1 MAPPN
6 ILRVSAFALA
16 GWLCVVG
23 NVRAQGFVEGDVIVT
38 FKAGTT
44 AESAQTALKK
54 RALPLTRH
62 FRLLSEKRHHQTMLV
77 SQRKKTTAQLIAELK
92 ADPTVLTVEPD
103 YLRRISATPND
114 PRLPEM
120 WALNNTGQ
128 TINGRPGTAG
138 SDIRF
143 LAGREFARTP
153 LSEIVVGVID
163 TGVDT
168 THADLAA
175 NIWHNPQE
183 IPGNGVDDDGNGFV
197 DDVTGYDFASGDADP
212 ADSGAHGTHVAGT
225 IGAVGDNQT
234 GVIGVNER
242 ARLLPLKVS
251 TDGNTITSSAAMSAL
266 EYATALKNRGVNIV
280 ALNAS
285 YGGGGFSSAENAAIQ
300 AAGDAGILLCVA
312 AGNSSANNDTTPTY
326 PASYRLPNIIV
337 VAATDQNDALASYS
351 NFGSST
357 VDIAAPG
364 SNILSTQPS
373 TIALQTAGII
383 YSISPMTFAGTTS
396 GLSGNLIDCG
406 TGNTAAEFPQSVR
419 GHIALILRGTE
430 TFATKVTNAM
440 NAGATAALV
449 YNNVS
454 GAFVGTLQTSGGWI
468 PAYTLSQADGRTIK
482 SSLPK
487 VGTLGFFGAPN
498 YQFLDGTSMAT
509 PHIAGAVSIAA
520 QNFPRD
526 TMGQRRARVLSAV
539 DQKSGLN
546 GKVVTGGRLNLLR
559 LLDGNA
565 DGIADWK
572 PQIVPTTLPLEI
584 VHESYSQNLS
594 VTGGSNSY
602 GWTLIGGTLPAGL
615 HLGANGLLSGTSNSI
630 GSFDFTVQVTDST
643 GAMDSRTF
651 HLNSAENGPLDHFSW
666 DYVPSEAYAGIPF
679 AVKISARDS
688 GQRPVSTANGFVN
701 LTAVSATVSPT
712 SVSLVG
718 GIFIGPITSIVGNVV
733 LRAEQGSYIGDS
745 TAILVRDSHSS
756 ANDGLPDSWKNRFG
770 LDTIQ
775 NISAADP
782 DGDGLTNLQE
792 FRAGT
797 NPVSPSS
804 TFKAVLSAT
813 NGTNTLTLQFPAVG
827 GKLYR
832 VSSTTDFSS
841 WTPVF
846 SNILP
851 NVSGPQS
858 VELPPSLPNN
868 TFFRVELVP

>member
-1 MAPPN
+1 MALPP
-6 ILRVSAFALA
+6 IFRVAALA

-23 NVRAQGFVEGDVIVT
+23 NAHAQEFIEGNVIVT

-92 ADPTVLTVEPD
+92 ADPTVQTVEPD

-114 PRLPEM
+114 PRLAEM

-128 TINGRPGTAG
+128 TINGRTGTAG

-143 LAGREFARTP
+143 LAAREFARTP

-175 NIWHNPQE
+175 NIWHNSRE
-183 IPGNGVDDDGNGFV
+183 IPGNGLDDDGNGFV
-197 DDVTGYDFASGDADP
+197 DDATGYDFASGNANP
-212 ADSGAHGTHVAGT
+212 ADSGSHGTHVAGT
-225 IGAVGDNQT
+225 VGAVGDNQT

-242 ARLLPLKVS
+242 ARLLPMKVS
-251 TDGNTITSSAAMSAL
+251 TDGNTITSSAAISAL

-300 AAGDAGILLCVA
+300 AAGDAGILFCAA
-312 AGNSSANNDTTPTY
+312 AGNSSANNDTTLTY
-326 PASYRLPNIIV
+326 PASYRLANMIV

-351 NFGSST
+351 NFGSSS

-373 TIALQTAGII
+373 TIALQTGGNVYTIAAL
-383 YSISPMTFAGTTS
+383 TFSGSTN
-396 GLSGNLIDCG
+396 GLSGDIIDCG

-419 GHIALILRGTE
+419 GQIALIQRGTQ
-430 TFATKVTNAM
+430 TFSVKVTNAM
-440 NAGATAALV
+440 NAGAAAALI

-454 GAFVGTLQTSGGWI
+454 GSFTGTLQTASNWI
-468 PAYTLSQADGRTIK
+468 PSYSLSQADGQTIK
-482 SSLPK
+482 TSLPK
-487 VGTLGFFGAPN
+487 VGTLGPFGAAN

-509 PHIAGAVSIAA
+509 PHIAAAVSIAA

-526 TMGQRRARVLSAV
+526 TTNQRRARVLAAV
-539 DQKSGLN
+539 DVKSGLQ
-546 GKVVTGGRLNLLR
+546 GKVITGGRLNLLR
-559 LLDGNA
+559 MLDANA

-572 PQIVPTTLPLEI
+572 PLITPTTLPLAI
-584 VHESYSQNLS
+584 VRESYPQNLS
-594 VTGGSNSY
+594 VTGGSSSY
-602 GWTLIGGTLPAGL
+602 FWTLISGALPPGIN
-615 HLGANGLLSGTSNSI
+615 LGNNGAISGTSTSV
-630 GSFDFTVQVTDST
+630 GTFDFTVQVTDST
-643 GAMDSRTF
+643 GATDSRTF
-651 HLNSAENGPLDHFSW
+651 QLNSAENGPLDHFTW
-666 DYVPSEAYAGIPF
+666 DYVPAEAYAGIPF

-688 GQRPVSTANGFVN
+688 GQRPVPTASGSVN
-701 LTAVSATVSPT
+701 LTAAAATVSPL
-712 SVSLVG
+712 SVSFGG
-718 GIFIGPITSIVGNVV
+718 GIFIGPIASSAGNINLHAAQGAIVG
-733 LRAEQGSYIGDS
+733 DS
-745 TAILVRDSHSS
+745 AAILVQDSHST

-770 LDTIQ
+770 LDTTQ
-775 NISAADP
+775 NIAAADF

-792 FRAGT
+792 FNAGT
-797 NPVSPSS
+797 NPISTSS
-804 TFKAVLSAT
+804 TLTAVFSET
-813 NGTNTLTLQFPAVG
+813 SGRLTLAFPAIA

-832 VSSTTDFSS
+832 VTSTTDLSH
-841 WTPVF
+841 WTPLF

-851 NVSGPQS
+851 SSSGRQT
-858 VELPPSLPNN
+858 VELPPS
-868 TFFRVELVP
+868 